1 MNRTKIT
8 HLVCY
13 DDHRTFTDDVRK
25 RFSDDA
31 KYRIESFHTRND
43 FTDHL
48 RKMTEN
54 KSCKVAII
62 AVPDSAEQI
71 EAIEKLTMDVLKPDP
86 NTGIILIVPDE
97 RMEEVRKI
105 IRFNIDAYIP
115 KNTNAMLRIH
125 NEVKKLISE
134 YNINVYRKRRN
145 ISIYVLLVF
154 AIISVLAVI
163 LAWFKFPMYF

>member
-1 MNRTKIT
+1 MSRTKIT

-13 DDHRTFTDDVRK
+13 DDHRTYTDDVRK
-25 RFSDDA
+25 RFSDDT
-31 KYRIESFHTRND
+31 KYRVESFHSRQE
-43 FTDHL
+43 FTGHFW
-48 RKMTEN
+48 KMTEN

-134 YNINVYRKRRN
+134 YKINVYRKRRN

-154 AIISVLAVI
+154 AIISALAVI

>member
-31 KYRIESFHTRND
+31 KYKVESFHTRQD
-43 FTDHL
+43 FIDHL

-62 AVPDSAEQI
+62 VVPDSADQI
-71 EAIEKLTMDVLKPDP
+71 ESIEKLTMEVLKPDP
-86 NTGIILIVPDE
+86 NTGIILIVPDD

-115 KNTNAMLRIH
+115 KNTNAILRIH

-134 YNINVYRKRRN
+134 YSINVYRKRRN

-154 AIISVLAVI
+154 TIISVLAVI

>member
-1 MNRTKIT
+1 
-8 HLVCY
+8 
-13 DDHRTFTDDVRK
+13 
-25 RFSDDA
+25 
-31 KYRIESFHTRND
+31 
-43 FTDHL
+43 
-48 RKMTEN
+48 
-54 KSCKVAII
+54 
-62 AVPDSAEQI
+62 
-71 EAIEKLTMDVLKPDP
+71 LKPDP

-115 KNTNAMLRIH
+115 RNKNAILRIH

-145 ISIYVLLVF
+145 ISIYILIIF

-163 LAWFKFPMYF
+163 LAWFKLPGYF